1 MAKKSRKNEFGSFSP
16 ETTSVATSSPVITRA
31 VNVAKTKTCASLTHQ
46 QIEERARE
54 IWRQKGCPVG
64 QDEKNWHEAETQLK
78 MELGIE

>member
-1 MAKKSRKNEFGSFSP
+1 MAKKSRKIEFGSFSP
-16 ETTSVATSSPVITRA
+16 VTTSATISNPGSSPA
-31 VNVAKTKTCASLTHQ
+31 VNVAKTKTCACLTHQ

-64 QDEKNWHEAETQLK
+64 QDEKNWHEAEAQLK